1 MQTGEIKALAGV
13 DFLTIAP
20 ALLEELKNDTVAVP
34 KKLDASF
41 GVYSLS
47 FCSMHPSDV
56 SPRVAAKGD
65 PIPKVTYIDNEPEFR
80 WALCDDE
87 MATDKLNEGIRKFA
101 QDGETLKALLR
112 KKLSA

>member
-20 ALLEELKNDTVAVP
+20 SLLEELKNDTVAVP

-41 GVYSLS
+41 GMYSSSL
-47 FCSMHPSDV
+47 CSMFPPDI
-56 SPRVAAKGD
+56 PRVAAKGD
-65 PIPKVTYIDNEPEFR
+65 PIPKVTYIDNEPECR

>member
-20 ALLEELKNDTVAVP
+20 SLLEELKNDTVAVP

-41 GVYSLS
+41 GMYSSSL
-47 FCSMHPSDV
+47 CSMRPPDI
-56 SPRVAAKGD
+56 PRVAAKGD

>member
-20 ALLEELKNDTVAVP
+20 SLLEELKNDTVAVP

-41 GVYSLS
+41 GMYSSSL
-47 FCSMHPSDV
+47 CSMCPPEI
-56 SPRVAAKGD
+56 PRVAAKGD